1 MSSLNLVPPPKTASP
16 AITVSPAITFGEER
30 KLRLFVQKRV
40 LNQDDADDLI
50 QLTYLEAWRNQDK
63 FKGLAKPD
71 TWLCGI
77 ALNLIRNHFRRHYAQ
92 PPLSTFDEGE
102 FEELSEDAD
111 LSELCDNHRLL
122 DRTLSAMDA
131 LPKEMRDTLWA
142 AVDTE
147 SSYRAAAERLGVP
160 IGTVRSR
167 LFRAREQL
175 KQRVYGEARP

>member
-1 MSSLNLVPPPKTASP
+1 MNSLNLMLPPQTSSKRPGTP
-16 AITVSPAITFGEER
+16 GVSFGEER

-40 LNQDDADDLI
+40 LNQDDADDII
-50 QLTYLEAWRNQDK
+50 QLTYLEAWRNQEK

-77 ALNLIRNHFRRHYAQ
+77 ALNLIRNHFRRFYAQ
-92 PPLSTFDEGE
+92 PPLSTFDESDFNE
-102 FEELSEDAD
+102 SSEDID
-111 LSELCDNHRLL
+111 LSELCDNRRLL

-131 LPKEMRDTLWA
+131 LPKDMRETLWT

-147 SSYRAAAERLGVP
+147 SSYRDAAERLGVP

-175 KQRVYGEARP
+175 KRSVYGEARP

>member
-1 MSSLNLVPPPKTASP
+1 MSSLNLVSPPKTSSP
-16 AITVSPAITFGEER
+16 GLTFGEER

-50 QLTYLEAWRNQDK
+50 QLTYLEAWRNQEK

-77 ALNLIRNHFRRHYAQ
+77 ALNLIRNHFRRYYAQ
-92 PPLSTFDEGE
+92 PPLSTFDESE
-102 FEELSEDAD
+102 FHESSDEID
-111 LSELCDNHRLL
+111 LSELCDNRRLL
-122 DRTLSAMDA
+122 DRTLSAMDE
-131 LPKEMRDTLWA
+131 LPKDMRETLWT

-147 SSYRAAAERLGVP
+147 SSYRDAAQRLGVP

-175 KQRVYGEARP
+175 KRSVYGEARS

>member
-1 MSSLNLVPPPKTASP
+1 MSSLNLMTPPG
-16 AITVSPAITFGEER
+16 TVRSGVRATSFVFGEER

-40 LNQDDADDLI
+40 LNQDDADDI
-50 QLTYLEAWRNQDK
+50 VQLTYLEAWRNQEK

-77 ALNLIRNHFRRHYAQ
+77 ALNLIRNHFRRFYAQ
-92 PPLSTFDEGE
+92 PQLSTFDESE
-102 FEELSEDAD
+102 FIESSDGAD
-111 LSELCDNHRLL
+111 LSQQCEHRRLL
-122 DRTLSAMDA
+122 DRTLLAMDA
-131 LPKEMRDTLWA
+131 LPKDMRDTLWT

-147 SSYRAAAERLGVP
+147 SSYRDAAERLGVP

-175 KQRVYGEARP
+175 KRSVYGEVQP

>member
-1 MSSLNLVPPPKTASP
+1 M
-16 AITVSPAITFGEER
+16 TFGGER

-50 QLTYLEAWRNQDK
+50 QLTYLEAWRNQEK

-77 ALNLIRNHFRRHYAQ
+77 ALNLIRNHFRRYYAQ
-92 PPLSTFDEGE
+92 PPLSTFDESE
-102 FEELSEDAD
+102 FLEACDDTD

-131 LPKEMRDTLWA
+131 LPKEMRETLWT

-147 SSYRAAAERLGVP
+147 SSYRDAAERLGVP

-175 KQRVYGEARP
+175 KRNVYGEARS